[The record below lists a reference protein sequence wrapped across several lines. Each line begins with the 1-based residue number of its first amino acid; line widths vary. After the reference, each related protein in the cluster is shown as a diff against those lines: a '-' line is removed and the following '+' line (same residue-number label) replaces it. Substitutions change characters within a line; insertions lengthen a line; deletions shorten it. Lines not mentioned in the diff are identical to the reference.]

1 MAKGWKHTPENR
13 KYLGELLTKAGE
25 KTRFKK
31 GEHRSSGTEFKKG
44 CSRRLGLKH
53 SEESKNKM
61 SLSLIGRSA
70 PKTAFTSE
78 RMCGTNN
85 VNWKGGVTPINEKI
99 RKSKIYKEWRF
110 SVMKRDD
117 FTCMVCKF
125 QGYVNA
131 HHIKRFEDFK
141 ELRFDV
147 NNGITLCPQCHR
159 ITLRREYLFE
169 TYFQGILEKGFNSAE
184 LSQETTPSQQ
194 ERLRKALWACV
205 EVRDE

>member
-13 KYLGELLTKAGE
+13 KYLGELLTKTGE

-31 GEHRSSGTEFKKG
+31 GEHRNPKTEFKKG
-44 CSRRLGLKH
+44 HNRRLGLKH
-53 SEESKNKM
+53 SEESKKKM
-61 SLSLIGRSA
+61 SLSHTGHLP
-70 PKTAFTSE
+70 PKTAFTSDRVKGE
-78 RMCGTNN
+78 KN
-85 VNWKGGVTPINEKI
+85 VNWKGGVTPENHKI
-99 RKSKIYKEWRF
+99 RKSKAYKEWRF
-110 SVMKRDD
+110 NVMKRDN

-125 QGYVNA
+125 QGYINA

-159 ITLRREYLFE
+159 ITLKREYLFE
-169 TYFQGILEKGFNSAE
+169 TFFQGILEKGFNSAE
-184 LSQETTPSQQ
+184 LSLETTPSQQ

-205 EVRDE
+205 EVIGE